1 MNREETIKIMTVL
14 KTAYPNYYREM
25 KRNDADNTINLWA
38 EMFKDDPAEIVVA
51 AVKAHIATDEKGF
64 PPHIGAI
71 KNAIVKLT
79 KPPELEMTEMEAW
92 ALVRRAIHGSYM
104 EEWSRKFW
112 NGEDDRRVSAQYEYD
127 RLPPLLQRVVGGPDQ
142 LAEWNKVDD
151 DTINTVIQ
159 SNFMRSFRDRG
170 AKEREY
176 MALPTDVR
184 KTMERISGGMQADAL
199 QEGIRR
205 IGVYGQG

>member
-1 MNREETIKIMTVL
+1 MTREETIKIMSVL
-14 KTAYPNYYREM
+14 KVAYPNYYRDM
-25 KRNDADNTINLWA
+25 KKNDAERTIDLWA
-38 EMFKDDPAEIVVA
+38 EMFKDDSVEIVVA

-79 KPPELEMTEMEAW
+79 KPPEMEMTEMEAW

-112 NGEDDRRVSAQYEYD
+112 KGSDDRRVSAQYEFD
-127 RLPPLLQRVVGGPDQ
+127 RLPPLLQRIVGGPEQ

-159 SNFMRSFRDRG
+159 SNFMRSFRERG

-176 MALPTDVR
+176 MALPSDVKR
-184 KTMERISGGMQADAL
+184 TMERISSGFQMGAL
-199 QEGIRR
+199 QEGIKR
-205 IGVYGQG
+205 IGVYGQE